1 LAEGKLKKEM
11 NEKYQSKMVTDYMNQ
26 LKQSEGAA

>member
-1 LAEGKLKKEM
+1 M
-11 NEKYQSKMVTDYMNQ
+11 NQKHQAKMVKDYMNQ